1 MWEFSQM
8 ESIHTIPENMV
19 LKNEPVSHLFIT
31 YI

>member
-1 MWEFSQM
+1 MWVFYQM
-8 ESIHTIPENMV
+8 ESIYTIPENMV